1 MADIITHAGEEYLI
15 KNGFDGATIDTGLY
29 NDTTDSLNK
38 DSIDPDTDVTSEPTG
53 TGYDRQTETP
63 SSSKDGNWKISYSV
77 TFDTEDSNEDVDA
90 IFSTINFDST
100 EGGSL
105 SDWIVYAA
113 DLSQTRDL
121 THVDQLDVNID
132 VIVT

>member
-15 KNGFDGATIDTGLY
+15 KNGFDGSNIDTGLY
-29 NDTTDSLNK
+29 NDATDSLNK
-38 DSIDPDTDVTSEPTG
+38 DSISPSTDVSTEPTG
-53 TGYDRQTETP
+53 SGYARQETTP

-77 TFDTEDSNEDVDA
+77 TFDTAASDEDVDSV
-90 IFSTINFDST
+90 FSTINFDSV
-100 EGGSL
+100 EGGSTD
-105 SDWIVYAA
+105 DWIVYAA
-113 DLSQTRDL
+113 GLSQTRDL

>member
-1 MADIITHAGEEYLI
+1 MADIITHAGEEYLV
-15 KNGFDGATIDTGLY
+15 KNGLEGASIDTGLY
-29 NDTTDSLNK
+29 NDTTDALDKN
-38 DSIDPDTDVTSEPTG
+38 SIDPENDVTTEPSG
-53 TGYDRQTETP
+53 AGYARQGSTP
-63 SSSKDGNWKISYSV
+63 TASKDGNWKISYSI
-77 TFDTEDSNEDVDA
+77 TFDTEASDSDVDS
-90 IFSTINFDST
+90 IFATIDFDSV
-100 EGGSL
+100 EGGSV